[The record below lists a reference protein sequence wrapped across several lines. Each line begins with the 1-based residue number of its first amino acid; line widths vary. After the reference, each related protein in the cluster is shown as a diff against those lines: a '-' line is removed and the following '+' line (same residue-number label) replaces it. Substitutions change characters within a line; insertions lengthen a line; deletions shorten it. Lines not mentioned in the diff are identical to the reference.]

1 MSDIKRDVK
10 SSVKDFTQGSV
21 SKVVKESTKKLIKN
35 LPEKQKK
42 LLEDRIVNMSDDQ
55 LEQYFADDPYFKDA
69 LENTI
74 KSVSDIPPKKSP
86 GFWKKRTEL
95 VSKCTSENLATTLSP
110 QVVISIILAVASVAL
125 LAILFL
131 KPPVANFTTSV
142 PNAPLTIQFNDISS
156 YHPTSWEWDFG
167 DNNTSTEQNLTHKYS
182 KAGNYTVTLTASNVA
197 GSNTTTKENISVN
210 KTLQTP
216 VANFSSNVTSG
227 KAPLSVKFTDKSTE
241 IPTKWNWSF
250 GDGKASTQQNP
261 EHQYSKAGMYTVTFT
276 ASNAAGSN
284 TTTKE
289 NYMKVTGKTVA
300 NFTSNVTRSHVPLTV
315 QFTDFS
321 QNATG
326 WNWDF
331 GDGTSSSD
339 QSPVHVYFPAGTY
352 NVNLT
357 VTNEN
362 ETDSKFATIVAL
374 GKKDNDHNPKI
385 LPVANFTSNLIEG
398 PAPLTVQFIALSQ
411 NATEWNW
418 NFGDR
423 THSIVDNPIH
433 EYSTPGNYTVA
444 LTASNA
450 AGSNTTTKENYI
462 KVEPVPKNL
471 VAPVAAFSASPT
483 SGSIPLKVQF
493 TDNSTG
499 NPEEWKWDF
508 GDETISTEK
517 NPVNIYFKAGNHTV
531 NLTVTNKNGTNS
543 TSATITV
550 RCA

>member
-86 GFWKKRTEL
+86 GFWQKRTEL

-197 GSNTTTKENISVN
+197 GSNTTTKSVN

-227 KAPLSVKFTDKSTE
+227 KAPFSVKFTDKSTE
-241 IPTKWNWSF
+241 IPIKWNWSF

-300 NFTSNVTRSHVPLTV
+300 NFTSNATRGHVPLTV

-374 GKKDNDHNPKI
+374 GKKDHDHNPKI